1 MTSNIGTGVDE
12 KRNKI
17 GFGESESAK
26 GAHADM
32 KERMLEALK
41 KSFRP
46 EFLNRIDDIIV
57 FHKLDEQ
64 NTLTIAKLMLDAIVK
79 RLAERDI
86 HLSYT
91 EDAVELLAK
100 QGFDPEYGARPLR
113 RILQQTVEDRLSEE
127 ILEGKVHFGDAI
139 TAYATDGKIAFRRT
153 EQPIAQKETQEQN

>member
-1 MTSNIGTGVDE
+1 
-12 KRNKI
+12 
-17 GFGESESAK
+17 
-26 GAHADM
+26 
-32 KERMLEALK
+32 
-41 KSFRP
+41 
-46 EFLNRIDDIIV
+46 
-57 FHKLDEQ
+57 
-64 NTLTIAKLMLDAIVK
+64 MLDAIVK